1 MDVVEYGLTLN
12 HIRQFSNNVH
22 INLCN
27 GTWKS
32 YTNWVGYVIDK
43 QKVFG
48 SLRTFYLT
56 NYPMIMA
63 TNIAHTALD

>member
-43 QKVFG
+43 QKVYG
-48 SLRTFYLT
+48 SLRTF
-56 NYPMIMA
+56 
-63 TNIAHTALD
+63 